1 MESQNNR
8 MLTRAIRRYAF
19 SIASILICG
28 VAMVLINMRDDSS
41 KQQSSIVTQ
50 LHGDLGVV
58 LARTNQVVE
67 AYHYNQNPIQKQA
80 MLPRLVAIR
89 ADLES
94 LELRYKDYAKE
105 NFSSADVSSRVLLKS
120 ILDQTRNRIRSLNK
134 VISLIKSKEDKTIFR
149 MDLRSV
155 GQANLE
161 LMEDSA
167 KFMRESME
175 KRNDVAKFVQVS
187 IGTFT
192 FGLVLSALFQIF
204 LIIRPMMHTIYTR
217 EAENRENSLILETA
231 LKDVSARSAE
241 LQEQKVILT
250 ENLQEQQIVVEN
262 YKMASIRLQK
272 LLASIPM
279 PCIGVDVS
287 GLIYEWNESAQK
299 LFGYTHMEL
308 FETRLDGR
316 IFDTQDALSF
326 KESLTNA
333 VEQDTEIKIELPAS
347 SRDGHRVMIEWSLMP
362 MRGMNGE
369 VSSVLITGVD
379 ITERLLKQEHLAELA
394 YKDALTGLS
403 NRRAFLDTLAN
414 MFNDVS
420 EEHPL
425 SVVLMDVDKFKVFN
439 DTYGH
444 PAGDALLRRIGE
456 LWRDICPGNYLPGR
470 YGGEEFIC
478 LLPGV
483 SNADACVFADEM
495 RNNIEAYTLDLHGA
509 TASFG
514 VSTTTSEDLGSQE
527 LIELAD
533 KALYH
538 SKHNGRNRV
547 TSAFEVP
554 ADSDAA

>member
-1 MESQNNR
+1 
-8 MLTRAIRRYAF
+8 
-19 SIASILICG
+19 
-28 VAMVLINMRDDSS
+28 
-41 KQQSSIVTQ
+41 
-50 LHGDLGVV
+50 
-58 LARTNQVVE
+58 
-67 AYHYNQNPIQKQA
+67 
-80 MLPRLVAIR
+80 
-89 ADLES
+89 
-94 LELRYKDYAKE
+94 
-105 NFSSADVSSRVLLKS
+105 
-120 ILDQTRNRIRSLNK
+120 
-134 VISLIKSKEDKTIFR
+134 
-149 MDLRSV
+149 
-155 GQANLE
+155 
-161 LMEDSA
+161 
-167 KFMRESME
+167 
-175 KRNDVAKFVQVS
+175 
-187 IGTFT
+187 
-192 FGLVLSALFQIF
+192 
-204 LIIRPMMHTIYTR
+204 
-217 EAENRENSLILETA
+217 
-231 LKDVSARSAE
+231 
-241 LQEQKVILT
+241 
-250 ENLQEQQIVVEN
+250 
-262 YKMASIRLQK
+262 MASIRLQK

-414 MFNDVS
+414 MYNDVS

-456 LWRDICPGNYLPGR
+456 LWRDICPETYLPGR

-483 SNADACVFADEM
+483 PNAEACAFANEM
-495 RNNIEAYTLDLHGA
+495 RKNIEAYTLDLHGA

-514 VSTTTSEDLGSQE
+514 VSTTISEDLGSQE

>member
-8 MLTRAIRRYAF
+8 LLTRAIRRYAV
-19 SIASILICG
+19 SIASILICC
-28 VAMVLINMRDDSS
+28 VAMVLINIWDDVS
-41 KQQSSIVTQ
+41 KQQSRVVVQ

-58 LARTNQVVE
+58 LARTNQVIE
-67 AYHYNQNPIQKQA
+67 AYQFHQTPSQKQA
-80 MLPRLVAIR
+80 MLPRFVAIR
-89 ADLES
+89 ADLER
-94 LELRYKDYAKE
+94 LELRYEEYAKE
-105 NFSSADVSSRVLLKS
+105 NFSSADVSSRVLLNS
-120 ILDQTRNRIRSLNK
+120 ILEQTRNRIRSLNK
-134 VISLIKSKEDKTIFR
+134 VINLIESKEEKTLFR

-167 KFMRESME
+167 KFMSESME
-175 KRNDVAKFVQVS
+175 KRAEVAKVVQVT

-192 FGLVLSALFQIF
+192 FVLILSALFQIF
-204 LIIRPMMHTIYTR
+204 LIMRPMMHTINTR
-217 EAENRENSLILETA
+217 EAENRANSLTLETA
-231 LKDVSARSAE
+231 LQDVSARSAE
-241 LQEQKVILT
+241 LQEQQAILT
-250 ENLQEQQIVVEN
+250 ENLHEQQIVVEN

-279 PCIGVDVS
+279 PCIGVDVN

-308 FETRLDGR
+308 FETSLDGK

-333 VEQDTEIKIELPAS
+333 VERDTETKVELPAS

-414 MFNDVS
+414 MYNDVS

-456 LWRDICPGNYLPGR
+456 LWRDICPENYLPGR

-495 RNNIEAYTLDLHGA
+495 RKNIEAYTIDLHGA

-514 VSTTTSEDLGSQE
+514 VSTTTSEELGSQE

-538 SKHNGRNRV
+538 SKHNGRNQI
-547 TSAFEVP
+547 TSAFDVP

>member
-67 AYHYNQNPIQKQA
+67 AYHNNQNPIQKQA

-134 VISLIKSKEDKTIFR
+134 VISLIKSKEDETIFR

-231 LKDVSARSAE
+231 LQDVSARSAE

-414 MFNDVS
+414 MYNDVS

-456 LWRDICPGNYLPGR
+456 LWRDICPETYLPGR

-495 RNNIEAYTLDLHGA
+495 RNNIEVYTLDLHGA

>member
-8 MLTRAIRRYAF
+8 MLTRAIRRYAV
-19 SIASILICG
+19 SIASILICCA
-28 VAMVLINMRDDSS
+28 AMVLINVRDASS
-41 KQQSSIVTQ
+41 KQQSSLVTQ

-58 LARTNQVVE
+58 LARTNQVIE
-67 AYHYNQNPIQKQA
+67 AYQFNQTPSKKQE
-80 MLPRLVAIR
+80 MLPRFVAIR
-89 ADLES
+89 SDLES
-94 LELRYKDYAKE
+94 LELRYEKYAKE
-105 NFSSADVSSRVLLKS
+105 NFSSADISSRVLLNS

-134 VISLIKSKEDKTIFR
+134 VINLIESKEEKTLFR

-204 LIIRPMMHTIYTR
+204 LIIRPMMHTINQR
-217 EAENRENSLILETA
+217 EAENRANSLIIETA
-231 LKDVSARSAE
+231 LQDVSARSAE
-241 LQEQKVILT
+241 LQEQQAILT

-279 PCIGVDVS
+279 PCIGVDVN

-308 FETRLDGR
+308 FETSLDGK
-316 IFDTQDALSF
+316 IFDTQDALAF
-326 KESLTNA
+326 KQALTNA
-333 VEQDTEIKIELPAS
+333 VEQDTEIKVELPAS

-379 ITERLLKQEHLAELA
+379 ITERLLKQKHLAELA

-414 MFNDVS
+414 MYNDVS

-456 LWRDICPGNYLPGR
+456 LWRDICPENYLPGR

-483 SNADACVFADEM
+483 ANADACVFADEM
-495 RNNIEAYTLDLHGA
+495 RKNIEAYTLDLHGA

-514 VSTTTSEDLGSQE
+514 VSTTISEDLGSQE

-538 SKHNGRNRV
+538 SKHNGRNQV
-547 TSAFEVP
+547 TSAFDVP
-554 ADSDAA
+554 AETDAA

>member
-8 MLTRAIRRYAF
+8 LLTRAIRRYAV
-19 SIASILICG
+19 SIASILICC
-28 VAMVLINMRDDSS
+28 VAMVLINIWDDVS
-41 KQQSSIVTQ
+41 KQKSRIVVQ
-50 LHGDLGVV
+50 LHGDLGVA
-58 LARTNQVVE
+58 LARTNQVIE
-67 AYHYNQNPIQKQA
+67 AYQFHQTPSQKQA
-80 MLPRLVAIR
+80 MLPRFVAIR

-94 LELRYKDYAKE
+94 LELRYEEYAKE
-105 NFSSADVSSRVLLKS
+105 NFSSADVSSRVLLNS
-120 ILDQTRNRIRSLNK
+120 ILEQTRNRIRSLNK
-134 VISLIKSKEDKTIFR
+134 VINLIESKEEKTLFR

-167 KFMRESME
+167 KFMSESME
-175 KRNDVAKFVQVS
+175 KRAEVAKVVQVT

-192 FGLVLSALFQIF
+192 FVLILSALFQIF
-204 LIIRPMMHTIYTR
+204 LIMRPMMHTINTR
-217 EAENRENSLILETA
+217 EAENRANSLTLETA
-231 LKDVSARSAE
+231 LQDVSARSAE
-241 LQEQKVILT
+241 LQEQQAILT
-250 ENLQEQQIVVEN
+250 ENLHEQQIVVEN

-279 PCIGVDVS
+279 PCIGVDVN

-308 FETRLDGR
+308 FETSLDGK

-333 VEQDTEIKIELPAS
+333 VERDTEIKVELPAS

-414 MFNDVS
+414 MYNDVS

-456 LWRDICPGNYLPGR
+456 LWRDICPENYLPGR

-495 RNNIEAYTLDLHGA
+495 RKNIEAYTIDLHGA

-514 VSTTTSEDLGSQE
+514 VSTTTSEELGSQE

-538 SKHNGRNRV
+538 SKHNGRNQI
-547 TSAFEVP
+547 TSAFDVP